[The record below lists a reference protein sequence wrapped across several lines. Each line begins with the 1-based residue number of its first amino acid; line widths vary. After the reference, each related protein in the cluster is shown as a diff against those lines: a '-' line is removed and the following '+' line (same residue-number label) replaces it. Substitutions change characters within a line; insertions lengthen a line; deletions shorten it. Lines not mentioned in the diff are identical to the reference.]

1 MTEFY
6 AGELENE
13 NFSFESNT
21 KKIEKLKNEIINDLN
36 GSDVT
41 IENLKKKAAEIGILN
56 KNSEKIA
63 ITLEMLYKDLDEFFR
78 ILNDY
83 LLKTVL
89 NTINIEKDSFTII
102 EVKNNDNLELIKK
115 IFCIKK
121 TYYRK

>member
-13 NFSFESNT
+13 NFSFESNK

>member
-56 KNSEKIA
+56 KNSEKIVV
-63 ITLEMLYKDLDEFFR
+63 TLEMLYKELDGFFR

-83 LLKTVL
+83 LLKQ
-89 NTINIEKDSFTII
+89 F
-102 EVKNNDNLELIKK
+102 
-115 IFCIKK
+115 
-121 TYYRK
+121 